1 MNREPHLL
9 KFEQHLYLRQP
20 GYGTSYIT
28 GKYMAEKILAEYA
41 EKLEKEN
48 KEFTLKGFFKK
59 FNESGNIPI
68 DLVKFE
74 ILDKVPY
81 Q

>member
-1 MNREPHLL
+1 MFN
-9 KFEQHLYLRQP
+9 
-20 GYGTSYIT
+20 
-28 GKYMAEKILAEYA
+28 KYMAEKILAEYA

-74 ILDKVPY
+74 ILDNNFEALGDYIKLNA
-81 Q
+81 

>member
-28 GKYMAEKILAEYA
+28 GKYMAEKILTEYA

-48 KEFTLKGFFKK
+48 KEFTLKDFFKK

-74 ILDKVPY
+74 ILDEVPY

>member
-1 MNREPHLL
+1 
-9 KFEQHLYLRQP
+9 
-20 GYGTSYIT
+20 
-28 GKYMAEKILAEYA
+28 MAEKILTEYA

-48 KEFTLKGFFKK
+48 KEFTLKDFFKK

-74 ILDKVPY
+74 ILDEVPY